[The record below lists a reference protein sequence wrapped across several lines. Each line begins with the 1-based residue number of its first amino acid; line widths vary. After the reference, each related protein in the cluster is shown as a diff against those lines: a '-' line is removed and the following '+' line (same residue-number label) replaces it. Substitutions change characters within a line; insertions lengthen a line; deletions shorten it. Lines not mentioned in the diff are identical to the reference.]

1 MLTCMEIVLRHKMI
15 IGGVI
20 IGFSVGAG
28 IGGSFGIAGCGTA
41 VAGTLPF
48 GIIVAVIGG
57 LIGRL
62 MAAGN
67 SN

>member
-1 MLTCMEIVLRHKMI
+1 MTEQRQNKMI
-15 IGGVI
+15 AGGVV
-20 IGFSVGAG
+20 IGLFVGAG

-48 GIIVAVIGG
+48 GIIGAVIGG